1 VKLTNTCLSFLLLYS
16 RQDPRV
22 YFDPLHERTGGAR
35 RPGQP
40 YQVSN
45 LPFQY
50 VWCVITG
57 PLTIV
62 FCFVLLR
69 FVAQAWKDPQNI
81 TDQLSPKPEKPQ

>member
-1 VKLTNTCLSFLLLYS
+1 MC
-16 RQDPRV
+16 
-22 YFDPLHERTGGAR
+22 G
-35 RPGQP
+35 
-40 YQVSN
+40 
-45 LPFQY
+45 
-50 VWCVITG
+50 VITG